1 MAAPAQAFSLS
12 LGEIVER
19 LGGELRGDARVRV
32 AQVGTLEQA
41 GPQQISF
48 LANPRY
54 AAQLSSTRAGAVI
67 LSPKAADRYH
77 GARILADNPYSYF
90 ARVAQLFNPRAVP
103 APGIH
108 PTAVVNCDIPASVS
122 VGALA
127 WVGED
132 ALIGEDVVIGPG
144 SMVGAGAAIGEGSYL
159 HASVTI
165 CAGCVVGK
173 RAILHSG
180 CVIGADGF
188 GFAREHDA
196 SWVKIPQIGRVVL
209 GDDVEI
215 GANTTIDRGALDD
228 TVIEDDVKID
238 NLVQIAHNCRIGAHT
253 VIAGCAGIAGSTQI
267 GKRCMIGGAAMING
281 HITIAD
287 DVTVSGTTFMPRS
300 VGEAGVYTSAVH
312 SLKHE
317 DWLKNFSHLRHL
329 DAQDEKIRALE
340 KRMAELEKRT

>member
-1 MAAPAQAFSLS
+1 MAAAASRTALS
-12 LGEIVER
+12 LAEIVER
-19 LGGELRGDARVRV
+19 LGGEVRGDAAVRV
-32 AQVGTLEQA
+32 DQVATLESA
-41 GPQQISF
+41 TASQISF

-54 AAQLSSTRAGAVI
+54 ASQLATTSAGAVI
-67 LSPKAADRYH
+67 LSPKAADRF
-77 GARILADNPYSYF
+77 GRARILADNPYSYF
-90 ARVAQLFNPRAVP
+90 ARLAQLFNPPEQPP
-103 APGIH
+103 AGIH
-108 PTAVVNCDIPASVS
+108 PTAAVECEVPASAS
-122 VGALA
+122 VGPLA
-127 WVGED
+127 WIGRD
-132 ALIGEDVVIGPG
+132 AQIGECVVIGPG
-144 SMVGAGAAIGEGSYL
+144 CRVGTGAQIGDGSRL
-159 HASVTI
+159 HAGVTI
-165 CAGCVVGK
+165 YAGCVVGK

-188 GFAREHDA
+188 GFARERDA

-281 HITIAD
+281 HITIGD
-287 DVTVSGTTFMPRS
+287 DVTVSGTTFMAKS
-300 VGEAGVYTSAVH
+300 VSEPGVYTSAVH

-317 DWLKNFSHLRHL
+317 DWLKNYSHLRHL

-340 KRMAELEKRT
+340 KRLAELEKQT

>member
-1 MAAPAQAFSLS
+1 MAEPAQAFSLT
-12 LGEIVER
+12 LAEIVER
-19 LGGELRGDARVRV
+19 LGGEVRGDGAIRV

-41 GPQQISF
+41 GPRQISF

-54 AAQLSSTRAGAVI
+54 ATQLSSTRAGAVI
-67 LSPKAADRYH
+67 LSPKAADRH
-77 GARILADNPYSYF
+77 VGPRILADNPYSYF
-90 ARVAQLFNPRAVP
+90 ARVAQLFNPP
-103 APGIH
+103 AAARPGVH
-108 PTAVVNCDIPASVS
+108 PTAVVECELPKSAS

-127 WVGED
+127 WVGMD
-132 ALIGEDVVIGPG
+132 VCLGEEVVIGPG
-144 SMVGAGAAIGEGSYL
+144 CMISAGVAIGERSRL
-159 HASVTI
+159 HANVTI
-165 CAGCVVGK
+165 YAGCVIGR

-188 GFAREHDA
+188 GFARERDG
-196 SWVKIPQIGRVVL
+196 SWVKIPQIGRVML

-228 TVIEDDVKID
+228 TVVEDDVKVD

-253 VIAGCAGIAGSTQI
+253 VIAGCTGIAGSAQI
-267 GKRCMIGGAAMING
+267 GRRCMIGGAAMING

-300 VGEAGVYTSAVH
+300 VSEPGVYTSAVH
-312 SLKHE
+312 SLKHD

-340 KRMAELEKRT
+340 KRLAELEKRT

>member
-1 MAAPAQAFSLS
+1 MAAAASRTALS
-12 LGEIVER
+12 LAEIVER
-19 LGGELRGDARVRV
+19 LGGEVRGDAAVRV
-32 AQVGTLEQA
+32 DQVATLESA
-41 GPQQISF
+41 TASQISF

-54 AAQLSSTRAGAVI
+54 ASQLATTGAGAVI
-67 LSPKAADRYH
+67 LPPKAADRF
-77 GARILADNPYSYF
+77 GRARILADNPYSYF
-90 ARVAQLFNPRAVP
+90 ARLAQLFNPPEQAP
-103 APGIH
+103 AGIH
-108 PTAVVNCDIPASVS
+108 PTAVVECEVPASAS
-122 VGALA
+122 IGPLA
-127 WVGED
+127 WIGRDACVGE
-132 ALIGEDVVIGPG
+132 EVVIGAG
-144 SMVGAGAAIGEGSYL
+144 CRIGAGVRVGDGSRL
-159 HASVTI
+159 HAGVTI
-165 CAGCVVGK
+165 YAGCVVGK

-188 GFAREHDA
+188 GFARERDA

-281 HITIAD
+281 HITIGD
-287 DVTVSGTTFMPRS
+287 DVTVSGTTFMAKS
-300 VGEAGVYTSAVH
+300 VSEPGVYTSAVH

-317 DWLKNFSHLRHL
+317 DWLKNYSHLRHL

-340 KRMAELEKRT
+340 KRLAELEKQT

>member
-1 MAAPAQAFSLS
+1 MAVPAQGSSLS
-12 LGEIVER
+12 LAEIVDR
-19 LGGELRGDARVRV
+19 LGGEVRGDAAVRV
-32 AQVGTLEQA
+32 VQVGTLDQA

-54 AAQLSSTRAGAVI
+54 ASQLSGTRAGAVI
-67 LSPKAADRYH
+67 LSPKTADRFS
-77 GARILADNPYSYF
+77 GPRILADNPYSYF
-90 ARVAQLFNPRAVP
+90 ARVAQLFNPP
-103 APGIH
+103 APARRGVH
-108 PTAVVNCDIPASVS
+108 PTAVVECELPQSAS

-127 WVGED
+127 WVGPD
-132 ALIGEDVVIGPG
+132 ACIGEDVVIGPG
-144 SMVGAGAAIGEGSYL
+144 CMIGAGVAVGEGSRL
-159 HASVTI
+159 HANVTI
-165 CAGCVVGK
+165 YAGCVLGK

-188 GFAREHDA
+188 GFARERDA

-215 GANTTIDRGALDD
+215 GANTAIDRGALDD
-228 TVIEDDVKID
+228 TLIEDDVKID
-238 NLVQIAHNCRIGAHT
+238 NLVQIAHNCRVGAHT
-253 VIAGCAGIAGSTQI
+253 VIAGCAGIAGSTHI
-267 GKRCMIGGAAMING
+267 GKRCMVGGAAMING

-300 VGEAGVYTSAVH
+300 VSEAGVYTSAVH

-340 KRMAELEKRT
+340 RRLAELENRT